1 MENLFA
7 YGTLMCDDIMRDV
20 SGRRLFRVSGT
31 LKGYSRR
38 RVRGELYPAIIA
50 DPESCVDGVMY
61 RDVPAAVLERLDRFE
76 GRMYLRKS
84 VQITLNDGAF
94 LYAETYLVKPE
105 FVDCLEASE
114 WDFEKFLQNDKTSFE
129 RSYKGYREI

>member
-20 SGRRLFRVSGT
+20 SGCLLSRIPGT

-38 RVRGELYPAIIA
+38 RVRGEHYPAIIA
-50 DPESCVDGVMY
+50 DTESCVDGVVY
-61 RDVPAAVLERLDRFE
+61 QEVPSPAWERLDRFE
-76 GRMYLRKS
+76 GRMYFRQR
-84 VQITLNDGAF
+84 VQIEVSDGTL

-105 FVDCLEASE
+105 FVDYLEPYE
-114 WDFEKFLQNDKTSFE
+114 WDFEKFLQNDKASFH
-129 RSYKGYREI
+129 RSYKGYRAI

>member
-20 SGRRLFRVSGT
+20 SGCLLSRVSGT

-50 DPESCVDGVMY
+50 DPDSCIDGVVY
-61 RDVPAAVLERLDRFE
+61 REVPTAAWERLDRFE
-76 GRMYLRKS
+76 GQMYLRQS
-84 VQITLNDGAF
+84 VQITVNDGT
-94 LYAETYLVKPE
+94 LLHAETYLIKPK
-105 FVDCLEASE
+105 FIDCLEASE
-114 WDFEKFLQNDKTSFE
+114 WDFEEFLQNDKASFE